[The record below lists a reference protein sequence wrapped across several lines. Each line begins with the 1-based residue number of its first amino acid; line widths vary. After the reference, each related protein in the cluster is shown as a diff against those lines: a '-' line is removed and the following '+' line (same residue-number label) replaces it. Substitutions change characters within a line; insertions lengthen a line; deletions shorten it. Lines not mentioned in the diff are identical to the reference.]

1 MMPCHRLVHGAVAT
15 GDGQVTASFQQ
26 GCARDL
32 RAVTGLLGAND
43 VESDAGTAQRALDRT
58 PTGTAVG
65 RPEAGLTT
73 RASARQDP

>member
-1 MMPCHRLVHGAVAT
+1 MMPCTASFTDRRH

-58 PTGTAVG
+58 PT
-65 RPEAGLTT
+65 
-73 RASARQDP
+73 RA